1 MSKISKIITTHRPD
15 LGPYEQLYRH
25 LHAHPELSFQEQE
38 TAATMKTQLEAI
50 FARFPDIKTSIHT
63 DIGSHGLAAVLRNG
77 ADSPVV
83 LLRADM
89 DGLPVEELTGLP
101 YASTKR
107 MLAHDGKEKPTMH
120 ACGHDMHM
128 SALLAAAETLCA
140 ARAEWAGTIVLCF
153 QPAEEL
159 GKGAMAMVEGG
170 LYDRVPVPD
179 VVVGGHVMFQKAGT
193 VGTRRGL
200 MASAA
205 DSYNLTIHGR
215 SGHASQ
221 PHRTCDPILTA
232 AHTITRL
239 QTIAAREVDPQD
251 ATVVSV
257 GYIHAGDAVNI
268 IPSTA
273 ELGLDVRTFSQAT
286 RLRVLESVRRII
298 DAESSASGAP
308 TPPVLKETRTFPF
321 LVNDEVATAKVEEV
335 FAAHFGEAYDPEVP
349 RLGGSEDCGILAT
362 SVGKPSVF
370 FTYGGT
376 DPEVWDKAEREGG
389 EERIREVVPIN
400 HSGYF
405 APVLGALRFGV
416 DGYVGGALA
425 FLVKA

>member
-1 MSKISKIITTHRPD
+1 M
-15 LGPYEQLYRH
+15 LL
-25 LHAHPELSFQEQE
+25 
-38 TAATMKTQLEAI
+38 I
-50 FARFPDIKTSIHT
+50 FPFFS
-63 DIGSHGLAAVLRNG
+63 
-77 ADSPVV
+77 
-83 LLRADM
+83 
-89 DGLPVEELTGLP
+89 
-101 YASTKR
+101 
-107 MLAHDGKEKPTMH
+107 
-120 ACGHDMHM
+120 
-128 SALLAAAETLCA
+128 
-140 ARAEWAGTIVLCF
+140 
-153 QPAEEL
+153 
-159 GKGAMAMVEGG
+159 
-170 LYDRVPVPD
+170 PD
-179 VVVGGHVMFQKAGT
+179 VFGVD
-193 VGTRRGL
+193 
-200 MASAA
+200 A
-205 DSYNLTIHGR
+205 DVQQQSLTIHGR

-362 SVGKPSVF
+362 SVGRPSVF